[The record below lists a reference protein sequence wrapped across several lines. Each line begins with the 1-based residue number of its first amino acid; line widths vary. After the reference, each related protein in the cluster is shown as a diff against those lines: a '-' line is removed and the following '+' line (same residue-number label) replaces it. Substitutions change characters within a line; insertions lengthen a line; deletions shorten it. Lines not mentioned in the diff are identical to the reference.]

1 MESVTVEDSA
11 GTAPGPGLS
20 RQLDSV
26 PTSLLVSHL
35 VGKDRKS
42 VQTPCVVQ

>member
-11 GTAPGPGLS
+11 GKVPGPCLS

-35 VGKDRKS
+35 VWKDRES
-42 VQTPCVVQ
+42 VQTPRVVQ